1 MTTHQLT
8 KINSE
13 YTGKWHTHC
22 AGGETLSG
30 MVYRHGAEWG
40 KRINGF
46 TQAQLIETL
55 ASMKKHTTAENL
67 ADSNLLDAV
76 SELISFDETPH
87 PELDTLPFWFR
98 VVGWQRSS
106 LAVQRNCSL
115 LIRATVELHS
125 IGRLHFNYGYGKET
139 TTRTRTQWN
148 NVAQAAAECSSRCYG
163 APRKI

>member
-1 MTTHQLT
+1 MRRSLAWCTAAVR
-8 KINSE
+8 N
-13 YTGKWHTHC
+13 G
-22 AGGETLSG
+22 
-30 MVYRHGAEWG
+30 G
-40 KRINGF
+40 KRINGS

-115 LIRATVELHS
+115 LIRAAVELHS

-148 NVAQAAAECSSRCYG
+148 NVAHAAAECLSRCYG
-163 APRKI
+163 APRRKDGLQPRCQRYFS